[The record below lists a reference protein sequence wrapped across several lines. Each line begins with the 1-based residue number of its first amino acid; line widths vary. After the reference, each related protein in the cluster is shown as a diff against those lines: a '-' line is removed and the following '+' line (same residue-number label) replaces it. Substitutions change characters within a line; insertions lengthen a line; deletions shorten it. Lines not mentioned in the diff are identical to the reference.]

1 VFRHV
6 ALFRWTAESTDE
18 QRSAVASALAE
29 LPGIIPE
36 LRDYRFGSDAGLD
49 PGRNFDFAVVADV
62 ESVDDYRV
70 YSSHPAHVRVLTELL
85 RPILADRA
93 AVQYEL

>member
-6 ALFRWTAESTDE
+6 ALFRFTDDSSE
-18 QRSAVASALAE
+18 QQHRDVIDTLRG
-29 LPGIIPE
+29 LPAIIPE
-36 LRDYRFGSDAGLD
+36 IRDYHIGLDAGLVD
-49 PGRNFDFAVVADV
+49 GNWHAAVVADFDD
-62 ESVDDYRV
+62 ESGWRTYTADAEHQRII
-70 YSSHPAHVRVLTELL
+70 AEQL